1 MDNTTWLGSVGESKV
16 ASELS
21 RYRFHVFI
29 QTTGKAPF
37 DLVVYKDGYLY
48 RVNVKT
54 TQSINKW
61 GSWEVQIKS
70 IRSNR
75 TKNRVVPF
83 DPLSCDVLAVY
94 IEPLDRVC
102 FLRTSE
108 ISGRSSIALREKTVR
123 QSKLPSIS
131 ELTDP
136 NRICVPV
143 NSGIPNNQTVDSKLS
158 KTSIC
163 SDQKNKSPKVSARK
177 KNTSKN
183 SKSDLIHKK
192 RIQINSRKVERPS
205 KEELQKLIWEIP
217 TIHIAKKFGVSD
229 KAIEKWCKAYEI
241 DKPPRGYWTKL
252 KKKQIDCYWFN

>member
-1 MDNTTWLGSVGESKV
+1 MDDTTWLGSVGESKV

-21 RYRFHVFI
+21 RHRFHVFI

-54 TQSINKW
+54 TQRLDKW

-70 IRSNR
+70 VRSNR
-75 TKNRVVPF
+75 SKNRVVPF

-94 IEPLDRVC
+94 IEPLDQVC
-102 FLRTSE
+102 FLRASE
-108 ISGRSSIALREKTVR
+108 VSEKCSIALREKTVR

-131 ELTDP
+131 ELSDP

-143 NSGIPNNQTVDSKLS
+143 NNGILNNQTPDSNSS
-158 KTSIC
+158 KTSIF
-163 SDQKNKSPKVSARK
+163 SEPKNKSPKVSARK
-177 KNTSKN
+177 QNTSK
-183 SKSDLIHKK
+183 SYSPGLAHKK
-192 RIQINSRKVERPS
+192 RVQINSRKVERPS

-217 TIHIAKKFGVSD
+217 TIHVAKKFGVSD

-241 DKPPRGYWTKL
+241 GKPPRGYWAKHN
-252 KKKQIDCYWFN
+252 KK

>member
-1 MDNTTWLGSVGESKV
+1 MDDTTWLGSVGESKV

-21 RYRFHVFI
+21 RHRFHVFI

-54 TQSINKW
+54 TQSLNKW

-75 TKNRVVPF
+75 TRNRVVPF
-83 DPLSCDVLAVY
+83 DPLSCDILAVY
-94 IEPLDRVC
+94 IEPLDQVC
-102 FLRTSE
+102 FLRASE

-123 QSKLPSIS
+123 QSKLPPIS
-131 ELTDP
+131 ELADP

-143 NSGIPNNQTVDSKLS
+143 NKSISNKQTANSRSSQAFISLE
-158 KTSIC
+158 
-163 SDQKNKSPKVSARK
+163 QKNESLKVLAK
-177 KNTSKN
+177 KQNTSKN
-183 SKSDLIHKK
+183 SSFDLTHKE
-192 RIQINSRKVERPS
+192 RVQINSRKVERPS

-229 KAIEKWCKAYEI
+229 KAIEKWCKAYKI

-252 KKKQIDCYWFN
+252 KRNKSIISGSH

>member
-1 MDNTTWLGSVGESKV
+1 MGSVGESKV

-21 RYRFHVFI
+21 RHRFHVFI

-54 TQSINKW
+54 TQRLDKW
-61 GSWEVQIKS
+61 GSWEVQVKS
-70 IRSNR
+70 VRSNR
-75 TKNRVVPF
+75 TKNKVVPF

-102 FLRTSE
+102 FLRASE
-108 ISGRSSIALREKTVR
+108 VSGKCSIALREKTVR

-131 ELTDP
+131 ELTNP
-136 NRICVPV
+136 NRICEPV
-143 NSGIPNNQTVDSKLS
+143 NKGTPDIQTADSKSS
-158 KTSIC
+158 KTSI
-163 SDQKNKSPKVSARK
+163 SLEQKNKSPKVSARK
-177 KNTSKN
+177 QNISKN
-183 SKSDLIHKK
+183 SRSDLTHKE
-192 RIQINSRKVERPS
+192 RVRINSRKVERPS

-217 TIHIAKKFGVSD
+217 TIHVAKKFGVSD

-252 KKKQIDCYWFN
+252 KKK

>member
-1 MDNTTWLGSVGESKV
+1 MGSVGESKV

-21 RYRFHVFI
+21 RHRFHVFI

-54 TQSINKW
+54 TQRLDKW

-70 IRSNR
+70 VRSNR

-102 FLRTSE
+102 FLRASE
-108 ISGRSSIALREKTVR
+108 VSEKCSIALREKTVR
-123 QSKLPSIS
+123 QSKLLSIS

-136 NRICVPV
+136 NRICIPV
-143 NSGIPNNQTVDSKLS
+143 DKDIFNNQTVDSKSSQTLIS
-158 KTSIC
+158 SE
-163 SDQKNKSPKVSARK
+163 QKNKSSKVPTEKQNLPKDLSFAQTRK
-177 KNTSKN
+177 GSV
-183 SKSDLIHKK
+183 
-192 RIQINSRKVERPS
+192 RRNSRKVERPS

-217 TIHIAKKFGVSD
+217 TIHVAKKFGVSD

-241 DKPPRGYWTKL
+241 NKPPRGYWAKRN
-252 KKKQIDCYWFN
+252 KK